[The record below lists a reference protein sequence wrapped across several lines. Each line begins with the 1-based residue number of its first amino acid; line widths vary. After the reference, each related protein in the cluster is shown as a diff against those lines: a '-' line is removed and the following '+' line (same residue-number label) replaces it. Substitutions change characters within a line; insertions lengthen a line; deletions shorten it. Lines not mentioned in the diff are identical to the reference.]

1 MKVSLLSFI
10 RPPLIMVSVDG
21 FRASYLKK
29 GKSVIPNINKLSTS
43 ASVVTRDCATSLKH
57 VHSYAVV
64 IGTCGTSAP
73 YMRPVYPSKTF
84 PNLYTLATVRPP
96 RPALLSAPNTHV
108 SAALLCLQGLYPES
122 HGIVGNT
129 MHDPVF
135 NATFSLRTREKLNH
149 RWWGGQPV
157 SNGPL
162 TRLFEAEGTFM

>member
-1 MKVSLLSFI
+1 MSPSKARLPGWTVTVRKSRGLSVLQGESEESLTALSCGAVLMKVSLLSFI

-43 ASVVTRDCATSLKH
+43 ASGVIWNGASLKH

-84 PNLYTLATVRPP
+84 PNLYTLATVRPLC
-96 RPALLSAPNTHV
+96 PALLSAPSTH
-108 SAALLCLQGLYPES
+108 
-122 HGIVGNT
+122 T
-129 MHDPVF
+129 
-135 NATFSLRTREKLNH
+135 
-149 RWWGGQPV
+149 
-157 SNGPL
+157 
-162 TRLFEAEGTFM
+162 